1 MENHKDWMNA
11 SSIMTGFVIVLL
23 FVSFLYVNESL
34 KNTEKELGDVD
45 RKIREDLDT
54 RDLIAESLI
63 KEFERDFNSWNATL
77 IKDSLTIRF
86 EAPYIMF
93 SPSSSLIKPQ
103 FKKILKNFC
112 PRYFGALRRFDSISE
127 LRIEGHTS
135 KEWKN
140 LSRRKAYFKNMELSQ
155 DRTRSVLEYCVNIRE
170 QKRDVRKWALEKLT
184 ANGLSSSRPLC
195 TSSDSVR
202 CRSYNR
208 RVEFRVQT
216 LPLRESLLQAQR

>member
-1 MENHKDWMNA
+1 MEDHKDWMNA

-45 RKIREDLDT
+45 RKIREDSDT

-93 SPSSSLIKPQ
+93 SPSSSL
-103 FKKILKNFC
+103 N
-112 PRYFGALRRFDSISE
+112 
-127 LRIEGHTS
+127 
-135 KEWKN
+135 
-140 LSRRKAYFKNMELSQ
+140 
-155 DRTRSVLEYCVNIRE
+155 
-170 QKRDVRKWALEKLT
+170 
-184 ANGLSSSRPLC
+184 
-195 TSSDSVR
+195 
-202 CRSYNR
+202 
-208 RVEFRVQT
+208 
-216 LPLRESLLQAQR
+216 